1 MKTHSLQF
9 KKALCATLIFLLL
22 SIIGMT
28 ETVAQNGALNGVF
41 SVSDTSQVHFSQGNL
56 QYKAI
61 DSIWRFAENQY
72 DYIGNA
78 NSNISQ
84 FYDGWIDLFGWGTS
98 GYDHGANRYQ
108 PWSTGGNYNDYYAY
122 GVWNKNLNDE
132 SGMADWGYNAISN
145 GGLQENYW
153 RTLSQSEWNYVL
165 FTRNTTSGIR
175 FAKATIREMI
185 VDTVFNDTVFN
196 NIHGIVLLPD
206 NWNESA
212 YVLNDANED
221 GAPYETNMI
230 SDSTW
235 ETLEDLGVV
244 FLPAAGNRN
253 GNSNVLYANSYGY
266 YWSTTYGNNSYAYS
280 MDFSNNWI
288 DSEGGFYRFS
298 GRSVRLVC
306 YAQTVSFNIGATTI
320 PMEGGEV
327 SGTGIY
333 SAGAE
338 CTLTATANEGYIF
351 INWTENGE
359 VVSSDAEYTFT
370 VTSNRNLVANFM
382 DSSHYWIPNGE
393 DYDDNMTFTCVV
405 EIDGEEQYTTMLEVG
420 AFCGEEC
427 RGSQRANYFAPSD
440 RYIIQMTVF
449 GEVNDVISFRLYD
462 HQQNAELILNP
473 PTPVT
478 FSTNGYGSLFE
489 PYILNFTSTVTHTQ
503 ALNSGWNWWST
514 YVELSDNDGLSQLE
528 NSIGSAGIIIKSRSN
543 GYVEAYQYNGET
555 NWFGTLNSINNEQM
569 YKIRTNAACYA
580 TIVGD
585 AATPLN
591 HPITINSGWNWIGF
605 PCNQNVSVDVAMS
618 SFSPENNDI
627 IKGRN
632 GYTTYYADGNYNMWF
647 GTLNTFEPGKGYMYR
662 SNSSAQKTLVFQTSR
677 GEAIIENI
685 TSENNVF
692 QPADENYADNMTLT
706 AVVDLDGEELRSE
719 DYELAAF
726 VGDECRGSVRLMY
739 VEPVDRF
746 VAFLT
751 IFGELEE
758 DLHFQLTDGV
768 AVNFSTDQIAYA
780 ADGIV
785 GSLDNPFVLHFGTLE
800 IDENN
805 FENVKVYPNPS
816 DGIFNIEGQNIRKI
830 EVFNAFGQPV
840 CSKKTENGF
849 VKIDLTDCAAGI
861 YLIRIVTDDGIW
873 NHQIVRK

>member
-1 MKTHSLQF
+1 
-9 KKALCATLIFLLL
+9 
-22 SIIGMT
+22 
-28 ETVAQNGALNGVF
+28 
-41 SVSDTSQVHFSQGNL
+41 
-56 QYKAI
+56 
-61 DSIWRFAENQY
+61 
-72 DYIGNA
+72 
-78 NSNISQ
+78 
-84 FYDGWIDLFGWGTS
+84 
-98 GYDHGANRYQ
+98 
-108 PWSTGGNYNDYYAY
+108 
-122 GVWNKNLNDE
+122 
-132 SGMADWGYNAISN
+132 
-145 GGLQENYW
+145 
-153 RTLSQSEWNYVL
+153 
-165 FTRNTTSGIR
+165 
-175 FAKATIREMI
+175 MI

-288 DSEGGFYRFS
+288 DSEGGFYRFF

-306 YAQTVSFNIGATTI
+306 YAQTVSFNIDATTI

-338 CTLTATANEGYIF
+338 CTLTATANEDYIF

-405 EIDGEEQYTTMLEVG
+405 EIDGEEQYTAMLEVG

-569 YKIRTNAACYA
+569 YKIRTNAACNA
-580 TIVGD
+580 IIVGD
-585 AATPLN
+585 LASPAN

-605 PCNQNVSVDVAMS
+605 PCNQNVGVDVALS
-618 SFSPENNDI
+618 GFTPANNDI

-632 GYTTYYADGNYNMWF
+632 GYTTYYSDANYSMWY
-647 GTLNTFEPGKGYMYR
+647 GTLNTLESGKGYMYR
-662 SNSSAQKTLVFQTSR
+662 SNSSTPKTLTFQTGR
-677 GEAIIENI
+677 GETAAENI
-685 TSENNVF
+685 TSENNHYR
-692 QPADENYADNMTLT
+692 PNSGSYADNMTLA
-706 AVVDLDGEELRSE
+706 AVLELDGEELRSE

-739 VEPVDRF
+739 VEPLDRYI
-746 VAFLT
+746 AFLT
-751 IFGELEE
+751 VFGEQSETLS
-758 DLHFQLTDGV
+758 FRLTDGTQ
-768 AVNFSTDQIAYA
+768 SSMSSDDMAYV
-780 ADGIV
+780 ADGV
-785 GSLDNPFVLHFGTLE
+785 AGTMTEPVTLRFGTLNV
-800 IDENN
+800 DEN
-805 FENVKVYPNPS
+805 EALNVVVYPNPS
-816 DGIFNIEGQNIRKI
+816 DGVFNIQGQGIRKI
-830 EVFNAFGQPV
+830 EVFNSYGQIV
-840 CSKKTENGF
+840 LSEEISDDYLQ
-849 VKIDLTDCAAGI
+849 IDLGSCAKGI
-861 YLIRIVTDDGIW
+861 YMLRVITDKGMAQK
-873 NHQIVRK
+873 QIIKH